1 MVVKLFRCV
10 AFGLV
15 LLLTGSAFAQ
25 DAPSVEEAVEDSVE
39 EAPQGI
45 LVFGGTRATGL
56 EVVKILAG
64 RGEQVTVFVRPT
76 SDLTQLEPLGVEL
89 YTGDALEA
97 DSVKAA
103 FDAGSYRAVI
113 SSLGSRTG
121 DNPVDDVGNINVAE
135 AAKATGV
142 DRMLMV
148 SSIGAGES
156 RSAIPFF
163 VRWILGSA
171 LERKTKA
178 ENHIINSGLNYT
190 IIRPGGL
197 GDGPPTG
204 TGVLDDD
211 QQSFKWG
218 RIPRAEVARQL
229 VLAFDNPDS
238 ANTIYHVFPE

>member
-1 MVVKLFRCV
+1 MTVLRYVFLS
-10 AFGLV
+10 V
-15 LLLTGSAFAQ
+15 LLTFHVSAFTQ
-25 DAPSVEEAVEDSVE
+25 DESSMTEMAVE
-39 EAPQGI
+39 PPNGI

-64 RGEQVTVFVRPT
+64 RGEDVTAFVRPT
-76 SDLTQLEPLGVEL
+76 SDVSQLKPLGVTL
-89 YTGDALEA
+89 FTGDALEA

-103 FDAGSYRAVI
+103 FESGSYRAVI

-156 RSAIPFF
+156 RTAIPFF

-171 LERKTKA
+171 LERKTRA
-178 ENHIINSGLNYT
+178 ENHITASGLNYT

-197 GDGPPTG
+197 GDGPATG
-204 TGVLDDD
+204 TGVLNDD
-211 QQSFKWG
+211 QQSFEWG
-218 RIPRAEVARQL
+218 RIPRTEVARLL
-229 VLAFDNPDS
+229 VQALDDPNA
-238 ANTIYHVFPE
+238 ANTYHVFPGD